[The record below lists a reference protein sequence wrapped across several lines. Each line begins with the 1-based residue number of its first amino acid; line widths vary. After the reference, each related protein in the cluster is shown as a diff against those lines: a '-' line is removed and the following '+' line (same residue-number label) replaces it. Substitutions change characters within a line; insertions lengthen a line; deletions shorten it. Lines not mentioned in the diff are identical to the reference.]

1 MPLRGPR
8 FSGDPILEEC
18 VAGRHRMMAPEDG
31 LPVKRVQSA
40 LIELGTSVG
49 PARDDGTFG
58 PDTGNAVTAYKTDK
72 GLIPNDPVVGP
83 GTSKALDDDLF
94 VDPPELDPA
103 FGEFAPAVVEHRLEP
118 FIGRE
123 LSAMLQAPLD
133 SWRHMLGGFALRSLN
148 SGFLVG
154 IVAQSRATDLREP
167 FLAVANPVQP
177 SGVSAELE
185 FDNAIVPAPVSGVTV
200 TFQAG
205 GDQRAFIVIG
215 DHVILGRAQIT
226 RASTSTHAP
235 STLLGTLVH
244 ELTHVRNLAGSEIL
258 GLTDDTDTDAF
269 ADTGLAQA
277 RSAAGPRTA
286 EVLRVFVEEMV
297 SRHIEWIVLQEQA
310 GTPGTIAVRTLQP
323 EELGAAVN
331 FYFVDV
337 PVIYDFN
344 EYGRGIVA
352 QGDAMRFR
360 QLELW
365 LRQCATFTFSD
376 DEEADRQ
383 STLLFQA
390 AAAFMAD
397 KAAAPIAPLPEP
409 NGLFPLPADF
419 H

>member
-8 FSGDPILEEC
+8 FSGDPVLEEC
-18 VAGRHRMMAPEDG
+18 FAGRHRMMAPEDG
-31 LPVKRVQSA
+31 LPVRRVQAA
-40 LIELGTSVG
+40 LIELGRTVG
-49 PARDDGTFG
+49 PAGDDGTFG
-58 PDTGNAVTAYKTDK
+58 SDTGNAVTAYKTEK
-72 GLIPNDPVVGP
+72 GLRPNDPVVGP

-103 FGEFAPAVVEHRLEP
+103 FGEFAAAVVEHRLEP
-118 FIGRE
+118 FVARQ
-123 LSAMLQAPLD
+123 LVAMLQAPLD
-133 SWRHMLGGFALRSLN
+133 SWRHMLASFALRSLN

-154 IVAQSRATDLREP
+154 IVAQSRAIDLREP
-167 FLAVANPVQP
+167 FLAVADAVQP
-177 SGVSAELE
+177 NGATAESE
-185 FDNAIVPAPVSGVTV
+185 FDNAIVPDPVSGVTV

-205 GDQRAFIVIG
+205 GDQRAFILIG

-226 RASTSTHAP
+226 RVATGTHAP

-258 GLTDDTDTDAF
+258 GLTADTDTDAF
-269 ADTGLAQA
+269 ADTDLAQA

-310 GTPGTIAVRTLQP
+310 GTPGTIAVRTLAP
-323 EELGAAVN
+323 EELAAAVN

-337 PVIYDFN
+337 PGVYDFN
-344 EYGRGIVA
+344 EYGSGIVA
-352 QGDAMRFR
+352 EGDPMRFR

-365 LRQCATFTFSD
+365 LRQCAMFTFSD

-390 AAAFMAD
+390 AGAFMAD
-397 KAAAPIAPLPEP
+397 QIATPIATLAQP